1 MAEARSRDRW
11 EHTSSMIYATVVAQ
25 NPKAAKRLS
34 PADFNPWRRAGKA
47 RGNPLTVG
55 QLLAMRGMFP
65 EDGAQ

>member
-1 MAEARSRDRW
+1 
-11 EHTSSMIYATVVAQ
+11 MIYATIAAQ